1 MKNCIYNL
9 LFFGVFATY
18 SAIGQVV
25 IEDLQQL
32 KDLQKVPLEKMYL
45 HHDTSLL
52 FPGEYLDYSVYC
64 LNAYSY
70 HLSDISKIAYV
81 ELVSET
87 GQIIFSQK
95 IRLDK
100 GRGQGDYFVP
110 VELPSGNYKLVGYTQ
125 WMKNG
130 GLDQLFQD
138 DVVVINPYQS
148 DQSALR
154 KPDGSDS
161 LYTNKAAP
169 FEAVAMQGKTGTGAD
184 ILQLRIDS
192 THFGIRSKITLF
204 PKNYKGP
211 LGYGSY
217 SIVIRKIEAINQLY
231 EMTANAFSVG
241 TANVN
246 KFIPQIIK
254 DSLYLPEQLGELF
267 WGQVTIKDTGVPAPA
282 KTVVISLPGPD
293 FQLKYAITDQDGN
306 FFTYLNKEYEASAAI
321 VQVLDALQTYDIAI
335 KKPSPLTYDALKF
348 GKFKLSP
355 GMEKTIVGRS
365 VENQIEN
372 AFFMVKPDTILS
384 VRDNDPFIGGNPEIY
399 ELDDYTRFPTLRET
413 LVEVVDNVWVKKIKG
428 EDTMWVRQ
436 YFEPNNEEYIDLTP
450 LVFIDGVLIPDH
462 HAILEYNA
470 FDIKTIKTVR
480 DQFVIG
486 GKEYLGMVAI
496 ETIKG
501 NFYDE
506 WQPTKNGIKEELFK
520 PLPKKNYFNQSY
532 ADSDQASKKRIPDLR
547 RELLWVPNYTIDGS
561 EKPIT
566 FFTSDI
572 PGDYEI
578 VLEGFTTYGKPISV
592 TQTFSVIE

>member
-1 MKNCIYNL
+1 MKNRFYYI
-9 LFFGVFATY
+9 LFLGVFATNT
-18 SAIGQVV
+18 AMGQVV
-25 IEDLQQL
+25 IQDLQQL
-32 KDLQKVPLEKMYL
+32 KDLQKVPLEKMYIHL
-45 HHDTSLL
+45 DTSVV
-52 FPGEYLDYSVYC
+52 FPGEYLDYSIYC

-110 VELPSGNYKLVGYTQ
+110 VELPSGNYKLLGFTQ

-130 GLDQLFQD
+130 GMDQVFQD
-138 DVVVINPYQS
+138 DVVVVNPYQS

-154 KPDGSDS
+154 NPLVPDS
-161 LYTNKAAP
+161 LDTNKTER
-169 FEAVAMQGKTGTGAD
+169 FEAVAIQGKRGAGED

-192 THFGIRSKITLF
+192 AQYGTRSKITLF

-217 SIVIRKIEAINQLY
+217 SIVIRKIEAIDKVSD
-231 EMTANAFSVG
+231 MTANGFSAR

-246 KFIPQIIK
+246 KFIPQNIQ

-267 WGQVTIKDTGVPAPA
+267 WGQVRIKDTRAPAKA

-321 VQVLDALQTYDIAI
+321 VQVLDAMQTYDIAI
-335 KKPSPLTYDALKF
+335 KKASPLTYEALKF
-348 GKFKLSP
+348 GKFRLTSE
-355 GMEKTIVGRS
+355 MEKMIVSRS

-413 LVEVVDNVWVKKIKG
+413 LVEVVDNVWVKKING

-436 YFEPNNEEYIDLTP
+436 YFEPTNEAYINLTP

-462 HAILEYNA
+462 QAILEFNA
-470 FDIKTIKTVR
+470 FEIKTIKTVR

-486 GKEYLGMVAI
+486 GNEYLGMVAI

-501 NFYDE
+501 NYYDE
-506 WQPTKNGIKEELFK
+506 WQATKNGIKQELFK
-520 PLPKKNYFNQSY
+520 PLLKKNYFSQSY
-532 ADSDQASKKRIPDLR
+532 SDTDRTTKERIPDLR
-547 RELLWVPNYTIDGS
+547 RQLLWVPNYILDGS
-561 EKPIT
+561 EQPIT

-578 VLEGFTTYGKPISV
+578 VLEGFTSYGKPISITRSFEV
-592 TQTFSVIE
+592 VE